1 MSRLM
6 MYRHTFMVKNMNY
19 EVKYSKAAI
28 RDLDRVWSEV
38 YKASQNHE
46 ITIQYN
52 DDLMDKV
59 GAKADCPKSGSPL
72 YYEDTFTGYYFIV
85 FKAYMAFYRLE
96 NNTMLID
103 RILYGKSDYMRIL
116 QIFPNGE

>member
-6 MYRHTFMVKNMNY
+6 MYGH
-19 EVKYSKAAI
+19 
-28 RDLDRVWSEV
+28 
-38 YKASQNHE
+38 
-46 ITIQYN
+46 
-52 DDLMDKV
+52 
-59 GAKADCPKSGSPL
+59 
-72 YYEDTFTGYYFIV
+72 TFTGYYFVI